1 MDNSDIETPFNAEDI
16 IIKRDKNYK
25 KVIRG
30 SCCCLICVFLILFMN
45 YVSFCLGIIYYQQ
58 DGSSSNRYIL

>member
-1 MDNSDIETPFNAEDI
+1 MDNSDIETPFNVEDI
-16 IIKRDKNYK
+16 IIKKDKNYK

-30 SCCCLICVFLILFMN
+30 VGCCLIFIFLILFMN
-45 YVSFCLGIIYYQQ
+45 YISFCLGIIYYQQ